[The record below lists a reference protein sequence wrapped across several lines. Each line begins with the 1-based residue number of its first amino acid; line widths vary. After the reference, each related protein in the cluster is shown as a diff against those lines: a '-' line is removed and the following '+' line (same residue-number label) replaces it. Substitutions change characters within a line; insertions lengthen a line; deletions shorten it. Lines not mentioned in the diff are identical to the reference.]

1 MAKVKYPNIKIHG
14 GARTI
19 RMNTVSLFGQGD
31 NERVSP
37 IDFYVKRTKS
47 ILIKLGELERSGHM
61 EVSQDRDLYNL
72 FLLGMVSNVE
82 SFFRSL
88 FREMILIDERS
99 YEKCLEQQ
107 LTFAAAIHHKPKLL
121 PEALLEHCTF
131 ISFDNIKTSTKSFL
145 DISITQSP
153 DHKELVECIKKFEQ
167 LCHLRH
173 CIVHRAGLL
182 GSKNAI
188 KLGIEQHKDFFEKP
202 ISLDL
207 SFLQQ
212 SYLICLNC
220 VKVYNDF
227 IFNSAITNYIET
239 NKSDISWNYNSDRK
253 WFKKYY
259 SIFES
264 QELNAE
270 ANSRSE
276 KVYTHK
282 SAYDEYRNSV
292 LPR

>member
-1 MAKVKYPNIKIHG
+1 MANIKYPNIKMHG

-19 RMNTVSLFGQGD
+19 TMNTISIFGQD
-31 NERVSP
+31 NDENISP
-37 IDFYVKRTKS
+37 IDSYVKRTKS

-61 EVSQDRDLYNL
+61 DVSQDRDLYNL

-88 FREMILIDERS
+88 FREMILIDERA
-99 YEKCLEQQ
+99 YNKCLEQQ
-107 LTFAAAIHHKPKLL
+107 LTFAAAIHHKPDLL

-131 ISFDNIKTSTKSFL
+131 ISLENIKTSTKSFL

-153 DHKELVECIKKFEQ
+153 DHKEVVDCISKFEQ

-188 KLGIEQHKDFFEKP
+188 KLGIEEHKGFFEKP

-212 SYLICLNC
+212 SYLVCLNC

-227 IFNSAITNYIET
+227 IFNSAVANYITNNKT
-239 NKSDISWNYNSDRK
+239 NITWNYSKDRK

-264 QELNAE
+264 KELNEE
-270 ANSRSE
+270 AISRNEDIYS
-276 KVYTHK
+276 HK
-282 SAYDEYRNSV
+282 SAYDEYRKAVIN
-292 LPR
+292 